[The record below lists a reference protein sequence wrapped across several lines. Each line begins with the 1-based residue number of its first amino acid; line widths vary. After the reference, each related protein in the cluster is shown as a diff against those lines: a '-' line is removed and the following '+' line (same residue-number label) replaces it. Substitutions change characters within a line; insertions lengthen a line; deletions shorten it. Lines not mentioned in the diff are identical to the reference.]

1 MQAVYNRIER
11 FVVMVTPSNGV
22 YHNFVL
28 KQIEYTEYRCSAAE
42 RDSASTKKNIYIL
55 VIFRYNIV
63 CNLLLFIYI

>member
-28 KQIEYTEYRCSAAE
+28 KQIEYPEYWCSAAE
-42 RDSASTKKNIYIL
+42 RDSA
-55 VIFRYNIV
+55 
-63 CNLLLFIYI
+63 